1 MRFYVISDNS
11 DTYMGMR
18 LSGMPGTVVHTAQ
31 EVRDALEAVMEDVN
45 VGVVLMTANA
55 LSQCR
60 ELVYQY
66 KLARK
71 SPLIVEI
78 PDRHGSG
85 NIGESIGQYVKQAI
99 GITI

>member
-1 MRFYVISDNS
+1 MKFYVISDNI

-18 LSGMPGTVVHTAQ
+18 LCGMPGTVVHEPE
-31 EVRDALEAVMEDVN
+31 EVRQALDTAMADPET
-45 VGVVLMTANA
+45 GIILMTTKT
-55 LSQCR
+55 LSLCR
-60 ELVYQY
+60 ETVYQY
-66 KLARK
+66 KLERK

-85 NIGESIGQYVKQAI
+85 NIGESIGQYVQQAI

>member
-1 MRFYVISDNS
+1 MEFFVISDNI

-18 LSGMPGTVVHTAQ
+18 LSGMPGTVAHGPR
-31 EVRDALEAVMEDVN
+31 EVEAALGRAMDDPA
-45 VGVVLMTANA
+45 VGVVLMTEKA

-60 ELVYQY
+60 EVVYKY
-66 KLARK
+66 KLERK
-71 SPLIVEI
+71 IPLIVEI

-85 NIGESIGQYVKQAI
+85 NIGDSIGQYVKQAI

>member
-1 MRFYVISDNS
+1 MKFYVISDNI

-18 LSGMPGTVVHTAQ
+18 LSGMPGIVVH
-31 EVRDALEAVMEDVN
+31 EPEEIRHALDEAMQDPEI
-45 VGVVLMTANA
+45 GIILMTSKT
-55 LSQCR
+55 LSLCR
-60 ELVYQY
+60 ETVYQY
-66 KLARK
+66 KLERK

>member
-1 MRFYVISDNS
+1 MKFFVISDNIE
-11 DTYMGMR
+11 TYMGMR
-18 LSGMPGTVVHTAQ
+18 LCGMPGTVVHEAQ
-31 EVRDALEAVMEDVN
+31 EVLKALDLAMQDPET
-45 VGVVLMTANA
+45 GIILMTSKT
-55 LSQCR
+55 LSLCR
-60 ELVYQY
+60 ETVYQY
-66 KLARK
+66 KLERK

>member
-1 MRFYVISDNS
+1 MKFYVISDNI

-18 LSGMPGTVVHTAQ
+18 LCGMPGTVVHEAQ
-31 EVRDALEAVMEDVN
+31 EVRQALGQAMEDPET
-45 VGVVLMTANA
+45 GIILMTSKTIS
-55 LSQCR
+55 LCR
-60 ELVYQY
+60 EMVYQY
-66 KLARK
+66 KLERK

>member
-1 MRFYVISDNS
+1 MKFFVISDNR

-18 LSGMPGTVVHTAQ
+18 LSGMPGVVVHEAA
-31 EVRDALEAVMEDVN
+31 EIEAALDKAMADPEI
-45 VGVVLMTANA
+45 GVVLMTAKA

-60 ELVYQY
+60 EKVYQY
-66 KLARK
+66 KLERR